1 MSAGNTRASTPGMT
15 NLSQFLFSSN
25 SKSTNS
31 EIGEQLT
38 VQKPEATSRIQQKG
52 SDNCE
57 LEKSPA
63 SAAPMSETHDRL
75 MGEVDYVSVRQELLQ
90 LNRKF
95 TGYWMR
101 TSEGCSEMTDLIQN
115 VKDDS

>member
-1 MSAGNTRASTPGMT
+1 
-15 NLSQFLFSSN
+15 
-25 SKSTNS
+25 
-31 EIGEQLT
+31 
-38 VQKPEATSRIQQKG
+38 
-52 SDNCE
+52 
-57 LEKSPA
+57 
-63 SAAPMSETHDRL
+63 MSETHDRL

-115 VKDDS
+115 VKDDSQQIHAALANELEQVTDRMHQLLPRSSRWSTKWTGSRSSLTR